1 MYEIALSPE
10 QEAQAAKIEDI
21 LRAKMAVEVK
31 FIARLLASQ
40 ENGPLFGET
49 EYQVRDAVHRVGA
62 AGFDAALE
70 ERKKGG
76 TKGPAVSVPTAATTR
91 SLRTTGTALPH
102 AEGPPADGEG
112 GVRSGLLSLLALRSR

>member
-21 LRAKMAVEVK
+21 LKAKMAVEVK
-31 FIARLLASQ
+31 FISRLLASK
-40 ENGPLFGET
+40 ENGQLFGET

-76 TKGPAVSVPTAATTR
+76 THIPAVSVPTAATTR
-91 SLRTTGTALPH
+91 SSRTTGTAK
-102 AEGPPADGEG
+102 
-112 GVRSGLLSLLALRSR
+112 SSR